1 MSPDLQN
8 KLYAKYPTLFKEK
21 DLPPTKSCMAF
32 GLEIGDGWYEIMD
45 ALCETVSALYSTSAY
60 IDEEGAKKFSVPQPT
75 VSNFAPS
82 KPTVM
87 IDSPKVVFVQV
98 KEKFGALRIYYR
110 LEFSKVVE
118 DLWAFRQYPSL
129 ETTMHNY
136 SSVVDGAIRFAETL
150 SLRTCE
156 QTGTPGSLSSRNGWL
171 KVLCPERAAELGFVP
186 YAAKTE
192 ESL

>member
-1 MSPDLQN
+1 MKPELE
-8 KLYAKYPTLFKEK
+8 KILLEKYPKIFV
-21 DLPPTKSCMAF
+21 DCSKSSRESAMAF

-110 LEFSKVVE
+110 LEFAKVVE

-171 KVLCPERAAELGFVP
+171 KVLCPERATELGFVP
-186 YAAKTE
+186 YAAKPE
-192 ESL
+192 ECL